1 MLKSRLIGSEQI
13 GIVPKGIVPCYC
25 HSLFEGEKVIDFMNL
40 PSKDRDVFAAQCVWK
55 PVKKAYLKDEV
66 VDGLLHK

>member
-1 MLKSRLIGSEQI
+1 MLL
-13 GIVPKGIVPCYC
+13 P
-25 HSLFEGEKVIDFMNL
+25 SLFEGEKVIDFMNL
-40 PSKDRDVFAAQCVWK
+40 PSEDRDVFAAQCVWK

>member
-13 GIVPKGIVPCYC
+13 GIVPCYC

-40 PSKDRDVFAAQCVWK
+40 PSEDRDVFAAQCVWK